1 MFYDFMI
8 IYGLF
13 ILFSC
18 SFSFLHCV
26 FSMKIKKKTEY
37 KIKKKWEIKKGEDKE
52 NFQCLCVWKIK
63 KKNKTKR
70 KTYPI
75 ILKTVKTKENMSK

>member
-1 MFYDFMI
+1 MI

-26 FSMKIKKKTEY
+26 FSMKIKKKNG
-37 KIKKKWEIKKGEDKE
+37 IQNKKKVRNKKRRRQRK
-52 NFQCLCVWKIK
+52 FSMFVCVKNK
-63 KKNKTKR
+63 KKK
-70 KTYPI
+70 
-75 ILKTVKTKENMSK
+75 